1 MSKSK
6 VQRPSMAMSRALGD
20 VVVRPTLQVERTA
33 NVLVVGDCSSSMQ
46 GAPIRALHEAATS
59 IVQLLAAP
67 AEQGAFHVAVVAY
80 NHTASIVAPWA
91 PASDLSVPT
100 LTASGATC
108 FAAAIEAAIGAHRA
122 APSRPGAAARP
133 ATVFLTDGRHVSP
146 RDPLAGVS
154 TLKGMSDVVTIGI
167 GDDADFGFLATLAS
181 GPEFCTRSTDPRQ
194 LRGLFAS
201 VAAALSASRAMGGLT
216 AAGADPFASRAV

>member
-1 MSKSK
+1 
-6 VQRPSMAMSRALGD
+6 MAMSRALAD

-33 NVLVVGDCSSSMQ
+33 NVLLVADRSSSME
-46 GAPIRALHEAATS
+46 GAPSRALHDATTG
-59 IVQLLAAP
+59 IAQLLGAP
-67 AEQGAFHVAVVAY
+67 AERGAFHLAIVAY
-80 NHTASIVAPWA
+80 NHTASMVAPWA
-91 PASDLSVPT
+91 PASELSVPT

-108 FAAAIEAAIGAHRA
+108 FATAIEAAISALRA
-122 APSRPGAAARP
+122 APPRPGAAARP
-133 ATVFLTDGRHVSP
+133 AAVFLTDGRHASP

-154 TLKGMSDVVTIGI
+154 ALKDLSDVVTIGI
-167 GDDADFGFLATLAS
+167 GDDADVGFLATLAS